1 MHKGERGEI
10 GEAKLENGHQ
20 RERERGRG
28 NGSDCETMLE
38 INFIIK
44 KRKETHLIKQFPF
57 CLPTVMFC

>member
-1 MHKGERGEI
+1 VV
-10 GEAKLENGHQ
+10 LENGQ
-20 RERERGRG
+20 PGG
-28 NGSDCETMLE
+28 MGDGWWNVNDCETMLE